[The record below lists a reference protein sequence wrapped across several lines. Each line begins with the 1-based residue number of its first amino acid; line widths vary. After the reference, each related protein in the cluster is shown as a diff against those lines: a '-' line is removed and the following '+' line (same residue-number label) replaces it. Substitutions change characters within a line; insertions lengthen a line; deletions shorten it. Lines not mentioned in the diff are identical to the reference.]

1 MRKCRSGLGED
12 AVTALRETPGR
23 REFSRWPHP
32 PAVCFAHLH
41 YLAPVG
47 KWTCLFTLSHSIN
60 KNLQVFIC
68 HWILLK
74 YRQCYV
80 GMEQN
85 LLDFQQLSFECG
97 KNTVLRVDKIQVIT
111 TGSRKP
117 SKPSRDPAL
126 KVLNPCPKTT
136 LKAHFDW
143 LNTSGISLASC
154 LDKWINFSSN

>member
-1 MRKCRSGLGED
+1 MQWPPW
-12 AVTALRETPGR
+12 ETPGR

-47 KWTCLFTLSHSIN
+47 KWTCLFTLSYSIN
-60 KNLQVFIC
+60 KNLQVFIF

-74 YRQCYV
+74 YRQCRV
-80 GMEQN
+80 SMEQN

-97 KNTVLRVDKIQVIT
+97 KNIVLRVDKIQ
-111 TGSRKP
+111 GLSP
-117 SKPSRDPAL
+117 QGPGNPASPADSAL
-126 KVLNPCPKTT
+126 KVLNPCPTTT

-143 LNTSGISLASC
+143 LNTSGIPLASC